1 MDAFVQSMA
10 DAIENSVGAALAVF
24 LLSMIPIAEA
34 RFSILFGMDIGLKP
48 IEAFG
53 WAFLGSSL
61 LAPILL
67 LILMPIINALSKTKF
82 FSKIGKFLYDK
93 FEKKSRSLAETKTD
107 GQKKILSKS
116 ELKRMGATAL
126 FVAVPLPL
134 TGVWTGSAVA
144 SIVKI
149 GYVKSVISIIVGN
162 AAACGILTLIGV
174 AVPSKYR
181 IYVTLAFLAVVV
193 IAIIVLIVKFILFKP
208 KEEEKSVSEDNTDN
222 TTDQN
227 GINQ

>member
-10 DAIENSVGAALAVF
+10 EAIENSVGAALAVF

-67 LILMPIINALSKTKF
+67 LILMPIINALSKTKL

-93 FEKKSRSLAETKTD
+93 FQKKSQALAEVESD
-107 GQKKILSKS
+107 GQKSALSKT

-149 GYVKSVISIIVGN
+149 GYVKSIISIIVGN
-162 AAACGILTLIGV
+162 AVACGILTLIGL

-193 IAIIVLIVKFILFKP
+193 IAIIALIVKFILFKP
-208 KEEEKSVSEDNTDN
+208 DNGENPVDNADTDN
-222 TTDQN
+222 TTEDD
-227 GINQ
+227 GINR